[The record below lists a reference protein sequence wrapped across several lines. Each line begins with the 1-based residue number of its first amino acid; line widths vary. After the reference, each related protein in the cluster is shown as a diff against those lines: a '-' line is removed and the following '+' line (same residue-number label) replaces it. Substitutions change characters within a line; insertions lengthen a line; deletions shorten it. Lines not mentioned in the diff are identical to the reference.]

1 MRERTEGNG
10 SLLNKLIQRA
20 MGEKKFGTPTKEE
33 NQSRTRSVG
42 TSVGQTAA
50 DQSTRDQASG
60 YASHQKSAGYGS
72 DHTSDHTVDQKSI
85 GQASSQTSDQK
96 TTSQA
101 SSQTSDQKTTSQ
113 TSAQKTSGRKGSST
127 FLKGLISGTV
137 ISDSLILKD
146 IRYSALILILGII
159 FIANRFNAERVE
171 REITVLE
178 QEVRDMRAEA
188 LSVSADLGSVS
199 RQSEITDLVKERGL
213 GLEELREPPYRIVV
227 NE

>member
-1 MRERTEGNG
+1 MTVMEERKETF
-10 SLLNKLIQRA
+10 QQA
-20 MGEKKFGTPTKEE
+20 GESEATSEQTTQKK
-33 NQSRTRSVG
+33 
-42 TSVGQTAA
+42 
-50 DQSTRDQASG
+50 ASG
-60 YASHQKSAGYGS
+60 K
-72 DHTSDHTVDQKSI
+72 
-85 GQASSQTSDQK
+85 
-96 TTSQA
+96 
-101 SSQTSDQKTTSQ
+101 
-113 TSAQKTSGRKGSST
+113 KGSNT

-146 IRYSALILILGII
+146 IRYSAFILILGII

-188 LSVSADLGSVS
+188 LSVSAELGSVS
-199 RQSEITDLVKERGL
+199 RQSEITELVKERGL

>member
-1 MRERTEGNG
+1 MEDDSRSSGYGHDNNGQCNPGKANLRQGNPG
-10 SLLNKLIQRA
+10 HAQGPA
-20 MGEKKFGTPTKEE
+20 
-33 NQSRTRSVG
+33 
-42 TSVGQTAA
+42 
-50 DQSTRDQASG
+50 RDQAQGHRQSQSSG
-60 YASHQKSAGYGS
+60 YSSGQGTQTKASPGKGKAG
-72 DHTSDHTVDQKSI
+72 
-85 GQASSQTSDQK
+85 
-96 TTSQA
+96 
-101 SSQTSDQKTTSQ
+101 
-113 TSAQKTSGRKGSST
+113 

-137 ISDSLILKD
+137 ISDSIILKD
-146 IRYSALILILGII
+146 VKYSAMIALLAII

-178 QEVRDMRAEA
+178 QEVRDLRAES

>member
-1 MRERTEGNG
+1 MRESQQSAVG
-10 SLLNKLIQRA
+10 SQQ
-20 MGEKKFGTPTKEE
+20 FGTPTQEE
-33 NQSRTRSVG
+33 DQSRTRIVG
-42 TSVGQTAA
+42 TAGGSQQSAVGSLQSLSTEEQANTGQPTGQTA
-50 DQSTRDQASG
+50 G
-60 YASHQKSAGYGS
+60 
-72 DHTSDHTVDQKSI
+72 
-85 GQASSQTSDQK
+85 
-96 TTSQA
+96 
-101 SSQTSDQKTTSQ
+101 
-113 TSAQKTSGRKGSST
+113 QKTSGKNGSSS

-146 IRYSALILILGII
+146 IKYSALILILGII
-159 FIANRFNAERVE
+159 FIANRFSAESVE
-171 REITVLE
+171 REIAVLE